1 MAHAKINLSRMFD
14 WIERNIEMDVAQ
26 PTDADIMQLFG
37 FDNPEHARTLLAEL
51 ADSGR
56 ITIKGYGE
64 TRVITLGRTKSALE
78 PAARPMPAA
87 KRSDPT
93 VDAGVAKIAAIVA
106 RGPTAGASRAIHA
119 SAALTAVRAAPLP
132 AAKSAQPVPIA
143 APAPA
148 PTKEAPL
155 MPAKSIQL
163 PASAGVAIQAIE
175 TYAKQ
180 NDVSLGAAT
189 ASLIEAGLAK
199 PATPVPAPTDPM
211 SIDTLLSAVRARFE
225 GLLNLPDR
233 SDEIA
238 MLTKRAEAAESK
250 VEALKAALA

>member
-14 WIERNIEMDVAQ
+14 WIERSIELDVAQ
-26 PTDADIMQLFG
+26 PTDADIMQRFG

-64 TRVITLGRTKSALE
+64 TRAISLGRTKSALQ
-78 PAARPMPAA
+78 PAARPTPAA
-87 KRSDPT
+87 KRPDPI

-119 SAALTAVRAAPLP
+119 SAALTSVRGKPSPAPKP
-132 AAKSAQPVPIA
+132 SQPTPIA
-143 APAPA
+143 APS

-199 PATPVPAPTDPM
+199 PTTPVPAPTDVM

-225 GLLNLPDR
+225 GLLNVPDR